1 MATGATCRYDF
12 YKVSQVVVSGIF
24 ENTAMLMD
32 FELIQAPKTLKKLG
46 ARARGQ
52 AHRKYANSRP
62 SRPREALMGCHHVRL
77 SVLLARRNR
86 KSSWFA
92 L

>member
-1 MATGATCRYDF
+1 MTTGATCRYNF

-46 ARARGQ
+46 AHA
-52 AHRKYANSRP
+52 
-62 SRPREALMGCHHVRL
+62 
-77 SVLLARRNR
+77 
-86 KSSWFA
+86 
-92 L
+92 

>member
-1 MATGATCRYDF
+1 MPTFTRTVPPFPRTSRGKWECQMTTGATCRYNF

-46 ARARGQ
+46 AHA
-52 AHRKYANSRP
+52 
-62 SRPREALMGCHHVRL
+62 
-77 SVLLARRNR
+77 
-86 KSSWFA
+86 
-92 L
+92 

>member
-1 MATGATCRYDF
+1 MMPMFTRTALLLPRISRGKWEQQMATGATCRYNF

-52 AHRKYANSRP
+52 PHR
-62 SRPREALMGCHHVRL
+62 
-77 SVLLARRNR
+77 
-86 KSSWFA
+86 
-92 L
+92 

>member
-1 MATGATCRYDF
+1 MSEGVMVSEGVPVHCTRRYNF

-52 AHRKYANSRP
+52 PHR
-62 SRPREALMGCHHVRL
+62 
-77 SVLLARRNR
+77 
-86 KSSWFA
+86 
-92 L
+92 

>member
-1 MATGATCRYDF
+1 MPMFTRMALLLPRTSRGKWEQQMATGTTHRYNF

-32 FELIQAPKTLKKLG
+32 FELIQAPKTLKKPG

-52 AHRKYANSRP
+52 AHR
-62 SRPREALMGCHHVRL
+62 
-77 SVLLARRNR
+77 
-86 KSSWFA
+86 
-92 L
+92 